1 MHIATIHPEHRKSE
15 VSVEG
20 IPYKI
25 YVPIALRIS
34 ARCAEAGLVLLCH
47 QSIILFAML
56 FGGTAPGCRQQG
68 TSSVTKHMRLFYIYE
83 LWDSR

>member
-1 MHIATIHPEHRKSE
+1 MCYKFKNAYSMSPVMPSASSGMAYIGGFSRCTIHPEHRKSE

-47 QSIILFAML
+47 
-56 FGGTAPGCRQQG
+56 
-68 TSSVTKHMRLFYIYE
+68 
-83 LWDSR
+83 